1 MSKDRNEV
9 AANLKWDLTKIIKD
23 EKEFDA
29 IEKEILGKLDFSAFE
44 GKLSDENVLLECLRY
59 MDAVETK
66 LEKLAVYAM
75 MYRDIDTRNSAANA
89 LNSRVDNL
97 FVKYSSAIS
106 FVTPEITSL
115 PEEKLRAIISD
126 VKFKDYDYQLK
137 QLLKAKPHVLS
148 KESENVLSLGGQV
161 FGGFQEIFTMI
172 NNADLPFPEIEVADE
187 KTPENASDTVE
198 NQIREKEAER
208 ILMRLDKEAKEGAY
222 VFALAIDGRE
232 FDSVELSKKIE
243 NLGTSGISQIV
254 FLIGGSLG
262 MSENLLKRA
271 DCKLSFSKMTFPHQ
285 LMRVILLEQVYRSY
299 RIMNGEPYHK

>member
-1 MSKDRNEV
+1 MCREDQRKVLQGCDRRV
-9 AANLKWDLTKIIKD
+9 QQT
-23 EKEFDA
+23 F
-29 IEKEILGKLDFSAFE
+29 KLD
-44 GKLSDENVLLECLRY
+44 
-59 MDAVETK
+59 
-66 LEKLAVYAM
+66 
-75 MYRDIDTRNSAANA
+75 I
-89 LNSRVDNL
+89 
-97 FVKYSSAIS
+97 
-106 FVTPEITSL
+106 
-115 PEEKLRAIISD
+115 
-126 VKFKDYDYQLK
+126 
-137 QLLKAKPHVLS
+137 
-148 KESENVLSLGGQV
+148 
-161 FGGFQEIFTMI
+161 
-172 NNADLPFPEIEVADE
+172 IEVADE